1 MQTVYLRKPTLNGL
15 YREMI
20 ILSLQ
25 FLNTV
30 EKAII
35 ANTIMTINCSGLRP
49 AIGLNRNKYSIQLS
63 VPGIV

>member
-15 YREMI
+15 YGEMI

-35 ANTIMTINCSGLRP
+35 ANTIMTINCSELRP
-49 AIGLNRNKYSIQLS
+49 AIWLN
-63 VPGIV
+63 